1 MTTTI
6 TQVAAEVALEAVV
19 NDPNAY
25 TTATIVA
32 VIRHAAKTIDTNY
45 VRTMVDILEDDGYH
59 FGDILA

>member
-6 TQVAAEVALEAVV
+6 TQVAAQVALEAVV

-25 TTATIVA
+25 NTVTIVA

-45 VRTMVDILEDDGYH
+45 VHEMVDILEGDGYH
-59 FGDILA
+59 FGDILS